1 MKFNPKEF
9 CDVYDK
15 STFAKELNIDT
26 DVKGGCKQLYIG
38 DKFNGPVCN
47 GNAAFCVAL
56 AKAGELIMI

>member
-26 DVKGGCKQLYIG
+26 ASGGCKQLYIDDNFG
-38 DKFNGPVCN
+38 GPVCN